1 LDLDQTFP
9 DPDPCPSFQIRAQ
22 TLEKVLKSAH
32 IPYILACLLQID
44 ADPDPDFYL
53 MQPGSGFFDAD
64 EDPDANPGSNQNDVN
79 PCGSGSPTLFLP

>member
-1 LDLDQTFP
+1 MKVFLFHADP
-9 DPDPCPSFQIRAQ
+9 DPDFYLMRIRIRLFTPEAEPDPYPSFRIEAQ

-53 MQPGSGFFDAD
+53 MRPGSGFF
-64 EDPDANPGSNQNDVN
+64 
-79 PCGSGSPTLFLP
+79 